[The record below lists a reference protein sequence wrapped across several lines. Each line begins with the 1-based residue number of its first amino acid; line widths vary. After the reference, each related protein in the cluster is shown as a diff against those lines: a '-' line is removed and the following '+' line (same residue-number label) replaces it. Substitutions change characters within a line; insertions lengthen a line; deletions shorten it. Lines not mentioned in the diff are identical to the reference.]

1 MNISIICTFL
11 KPKFRRS
18 KALARLEF
26 YSDSLMFGSRLS
38 TYTTQLIRLP
48 TQLGNQ
54 ATINLLF
61 KSQQFCPK
69 NLGWQKQ
76 KKTILSVGYL
86 NCSAAQMLLPIT
98 NLEDPFRTSL
108 EVFFKKNIKSYNKFL
123 GKCLCRII
131 SEKAAWQT
139 ELETLS
145 ALLCAKDSK
154 SNHEQKQASQV
165 FIAKVT
171 VMLKI

>member
-1 MNISIICTFL
+1 MNISKICTFL

-38 TYTTQLIRLP
+38 TYTTWLIRLP

-86 NCSAAQMLLPIT
+86 NCSAAQMLLLIT

-108 EVFFKKNIKSYNKFL
+108 EVFFKKNL
-123 GKCLCRII
+123 
-131 SEKAAWQT
+131 
-139 ELETLS
+139 
-145 ALLCAKDSK
+145 
-154 SNHEQKQASQV
+154 SNHTINFQENAFVELFQKKLHGKQNWRLFLHCFV
-165 FIAKVT
+165 RKIAKAT
-171 VMLKI
+171 MNKNKLARYLKQK